1 MSDIDALDRLLAGA
15 RRVRARRMRGDTEF
29 LLDERDPVAV
39 SALREALRI
48 SDIPGYV
55 CMCLGDVALD
65 FFDVTDSPLTTV
77 TLHHGVSL
85 RWNGWHVDAM
95 LADGVRSLEWL
106 AVRGVVEPL
115 REFRAAE
122 RRRLERERAARRW
135 VTEIPPPLT
144 EYTELFLDT
153 SASGRELHATQIDA
167 ARARLAMAYPD
178 ALERLTRLLTW
189 YASGTG
195 QGTGFP
201 IHEDIP
207 RRLLDLEHRLD
218 FARAVELAD
227 ERATAGALRYLI
239 DWSTRGR
246 VGRLLAAL
254 SPTARAKVL
263 GAARDSA
270 TRRWLERRI
279 NRLQD

>member
-15 RRVRARRMRGDTEF
+15 RRVRARRMRGDTEI

-48 SDIPGYV
+48 ADIPGYI
-55 CMCLGDVALD
+55 CRCLGDVALD
-65 FFDVTDSPLTTV
+65 FFDISDAPLTTV
-77 TLHHGVSL
+77 TLHHGISL
-85 RWNGWHVDAM
+85 RWNGWHVDAV

-115 REFRAAE
+115 REFRASE
-122 RRRLERERAARRW
+122 RRRLDADRAARRW
-135 VTEIPPPLT
+135 VADMPPPLA
-144 EYTELFLDT
+144 EYTELFLGT
-153 SASGRELHATQIDA
+153 SASGYELRAAQIEA

-195 QGTGFP
+195 KETGHP
-201 IHEDIP
+201 LHEDIP
-207 RRLLDLEHRLD
+207 RLLLDLEHRLD
-218 FARAVELAD
+218 FARAVETAD
-227 ERATAGALRYLI
+227 ARAAAGALRYLV

-246 VGRLLAAL
+246 VGRLLADL
-254 SPTARAKVL
+254 SPAARAKVL
-263 GAARDSA
+263 AAARDSD
-270 TRRWLERRI
+270 TRHWLAQRI
-279 NRLQD
+279 DRL